1 VSGSRSLARRC
12 VLQALYQWQI
22 SGDTPAE
29 VVRQFEEERG
39 LGRADKDYF
48 RELFNQVCERAD
60 ELSAELTPFIDRP
73 FAELDPVERSVLW
86 FGAQE
91 LQQHLEIPY
100 RVVINEAVDQARLFG
115 GEDGYKFVNAVL
127 DKMAAQVR
135 SVEKDQ

>member
-1 VSGSRSLARRC
+1 MSGSRSLARRC
-12 VLQALYQWQI
+12 VLQALYQWQV
-22 SGDTPAE
+22 SGDSPAE
-29 VVRQFEEERG
+29 VVRQFQEERG

-48 RELFNQVCERAD
+48 RVLFGQVCERSD
-60 ELSAELTPFIDRP
+60 ELTADLTPFLDRP

-91 LQQHLEIPY
+91 LQQHLDIPF

-115 GEDGYKFVNAVL
+115 GEDSFKYINAVL

-135 SVEKDQ
+135 TVEKS

>member
-1 VSGSRSLARRC
+1 MSGSRSLARRC
-12 VLQALYQWQI
+12 VVQALYQWQL
-22 SGDTPAE
+22 SGESPAE
-29 VVRQFEEERG
+29 VVRQFEQERG
-39 LGRADKDYF
+39 LGRADKEYF
-48 RELFNQVCERAD
+48 FELFNQVCERVD
-60 ELSAELTPFIDRP
+60 ELSAALIPFLDRP
-73 FAELDPVERSVLW
+73 IDELDPVERSVLW

-135 SVEKDQ
+135 AVEQS

>member
-1 VSGSRSLARRC
+1 MSGSRSLARRC
-12 VLQALYQWQI
+12 VLQALYQWQV
-22 SGDTPAE
+22 SGDSPAE
-29 VVRQFEEERG
+29 VVRQFQEERG

-48 RELFNQVCERAD
+48 RELFGQVCERSD
-60 ELSAELTPFIDRP
+60 ELTADLTPFLDRP

-91 LQQHLEIPY
+91 LQQHLDIPF

-115 GEDGYKFVNAVL
+115 GEDSFKYINAVL

-135 SVEKDQ
+135 TVEKS

>member
-22 SGDTPAE
+22 GGDSPAE
-29 VVRQFEEERG
+29 VVRQFQEDRG
-39 LGRADKDYF
+39 LGRADRDYF
-48 RELFNQVCERAD
+48 LELFTEVCERSE
-60 ELSAELTPFIDRP
+60 ELSAELTPYLDRP
-73 FAELDPVERSVLW
+73 FDELDPVERSVLW

-91 LQQHLEIPY
+91 LQRHLEIPY

-127 DKMAAQVR
+127 DKMAATVR
-135 SVEKDQ
+135 SVEKS

>member
-39 LGRADKDYF
+39 LGRADKEYF
-48 RELFNQVCERAD
+48 RELFNQVCGRVD
-60 ELSAELTPFIDRP
+60 ELSAELAPFIDRP

-127 DKMAAQVR
+127 DKMAAETR
-135 SVEKDQ
+135 SVEKDF